1 MSGDDMTSIK
11 KILLILFVILFF
23 SNANAISALSKEI
36 LTFWFEQLVPSM
48 FVSIV
53 LIQILSSTSFFSDI
67 AYGLKGLCKV
77 LNVNQEGL
85 GLIISCLLAGCPAS
99 VVLINDAY
107 QKQRITEK
115 MAYRLL
121 YCTPI
126 ATISFLM
133 MNVGTQMFHNIKA
146 GLFLW
151 LIQIISS
158 FGLLF
163 LTSRTPIIANPITE
177 KTQIKKHSVSSALFQ
192 SGLIVFL
199 IGGYLLI
206 FQTLSLLINLF
217 LPSSLE
223 NIMKIIS
230 EFSYGCFLISEQF
243 NFSIA
248 FVLINALCGFNGLC
262 VHYQA
267 ISISELKL
275 PWVRYV
281 GYRIVQSLI
290 ASVISITVLPLLL

>member
-36 LTFWFEQLVPSM
+36 LAFWFEQLVPSM

-53 LIQILSSTSFFSDI
+53 LIQILSSTSFFTDI

-121 YCTPI
+121 YCSPV
-126 ATISFLM
+126 ATVSFLI
-133 MNVGTQMFHNIKA
+133 MNVGVQMFISIKA

-151 LIQIISS
+151 LIQIASS
-158 FGLLF
+158 LVLLF
-163 LTSRTPIIANPITE
+163 LTRNTPIIANPITQ
-177 KTQIKKHSVSSALFQ
+177 KTQKKHSVTSAIFQ
-192 SGLIVFL
+192 SGIIVFL